1 MIKLD
6 LLFKNITTYTKKVY
20 DEFTAFHKKH
30 FSLRYHAYTFL
41 IVIFILIS
49 IGTRIQSFNYTLI
62 ILFVILLIVFLLWR
76 FFRPI
81 EEARKYDKNNKTI
94 KQITYT
100 FSFYEKYFKVSDKK
114 EYSIFKYK
122 DIYKIYETKRF
133 FYLYVDRVHSLLID
147 KSNFKKGTS
156 IEFKQFLIKKCPFKY
171 KQFKKKK

>member
-1 MIKLD
+1 MKLD
-6 LLFKNITTYTKKVY
+6 LLFKNVTTYTKKVY
-20 DEFTAFHKKH
+20 DEFSAFHKKH

-41 IVIFILIS
+41 TVIFILIS
-49 IGTRIQSFNYTLI
+49 FKTLIPSFDYTLV
-62 ILFVILLIVFLLWR
+62 FLLSMFLVVFLLWR

-81 EEARKYDKNNKTI
+81 EEARKYDKNDKTI
-94 KQITYT
+94 KEITYT